1 AGGGRR
7 RGRSGRRPPPRARQ
21 TSAGIPRRRGPVRRQ
36 REPRPAPR
44 PPVELT
50 RARPL
55 IAALLLL
62 AAPPIA
68 AQRPS
73 YDVVIHGGKVVDGS
87 GAPWYWGDVAIKDGK
102 IAAIGR
108 IDPTLGKRAIDATG
122 LVVVPGF
129 FDMMGQTAAPFLK
142 DPNAA
147 FNLLSQGITTLNA
160 GEGESDAPLDGK

>member
-1 AGGGRR
+1 
-7 RGRSGRRPPPRARQ
+7 
-21 TSAGIPRRRGPVRRQ
+21 
-36 REPRPAPR
+36 
-44 PPVELT
+44 
-50 RARPL
+50 
-55 IAALLLL
+55 
-62 AAPPIA
+62 
-68 AQRPS
+68 
-73 YDVVIHGGKVVDGS
+73 VIHGGKAVDGS

-147 FNLLSQGITTLNA
+147 VSSLPQGITTLNPGG
-160 GEGESDAPLDGK
+160 GEPAAPLEGKGAAERGWTTMRQSSATLDASGMPMNMVQTVGHTQLRQIVIGDKDRQATSAELDRMRA